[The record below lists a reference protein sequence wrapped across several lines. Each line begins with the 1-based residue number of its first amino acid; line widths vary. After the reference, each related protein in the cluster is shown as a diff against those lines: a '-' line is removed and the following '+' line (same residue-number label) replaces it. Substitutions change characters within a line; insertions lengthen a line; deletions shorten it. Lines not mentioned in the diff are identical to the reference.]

1 MPGRDELPVRETATA
16 PFHVGLTPTLVV
28 DAAVD
33 LTHESHLLTW
43 SIRDLA
49 SRLGVAASVI
59 YHHVGGKDLLCRR
72 VAERVFDQI
81 ELPPAELDWREWF
94 RRLLNTVGPLA
105 ARYPGVAK
113 WMLMHG
119 PTIPAV
125 LPTLEAGMA
134 ALHRAGFG
142 DRASFAYALLLNNAM
157 LTVSIADDRLQHEV
171 DGPRDHATMMA
182 EFHQMSTASDEIRTL
197 GQEFIRPFAE
207 GGATAERMRESYY
220 RFAVDT
226 TIVGLAAMLASW
238 KGPTR

>member
-1 MPGRDELPVRETATA
+1 MSDTAAT
-16 PFHVGLTPTLVV
+16 PFHVGLTPETVI
-28 DAAVD
+28 DAAVH
-33 LTHESHLLTW
+33 LTRETHLLSW

-49 SRLGVAASVI
+49 ARLRVAPSVI

-72 VAERVFDQI
+72 VVERVLDRI
-81 ELPPAELDWREWF
+81 PLPPTELDWQEWF
-94 RRLLNTVGPLA
+94 RRLLYDVGPLA

-134 ALHRAGFG
+134 ALHRAGFA

-157 LTVSIADDRLQHEV
+157 LTISIGDDRLQHEG

-182 EFHQMSTASDEIRTL
+182 EFQDMPTASDQVRRMGREL
-197 GQEFIRPFAE
+197 MRPFAQ
-207 GGATAERMRESYY
+207 GGESAARTRESYY

-226 TIVGLAAMLASW
+226 TIAGLATVLPNGAD
-238 KGPTR
+238 PTA

>member
-1 MPGRDELPVRETATA
+1 MAGATTAR
-16 PFHVGLTPTLVV
+16 FHVGLTPELVV

-33 LTHESHLLTW
+33 LTRESHLLSW

-49 SRLGVAASVI
+49 GRLGVAPSVI

-72 VAERVFDQI
+72 VVEQVLGHI
-81 ELPPAELDWREWF
+81 ELPPVELDWPDWF
-94 RRLLNTVGPLA
+94 RRLLHTVWPLA
-105 ARYPGVAK
+105 AQHPGVAK

-142 DRASFAYALLLNNAM
+142 SRADFAYALLLNNAM
-157 LTVSIADDRLQHEV
+157 LTVSIGDDRLQHED

-182 EFHQMSTASDEIRTL
+182 EFQQMPTASEEVRSMGRQFL
-197 GQEFIRPFAE
+197 RPFAD
-207 GGATAERMRESYY
+207 GGTAAARIREDYY
-220 RFAVDT
+220 RFVVDT
-226 TIVGLAAMLASW
+226 TIAGLTVLLDS
-238 KGPTR
+238 GPRAGR